1 MREALDS
8 GLQGV
13 RGLLLE
19 EIAIPSPW
27 DRLLEDMLGRLQHA
41 LWTEDRGTAAQLDQ
55 AAFDL
60 FFPVDDGAAQLA
72 PIAGATPL
80 RARLAG
86 DDARLDALCARL
98 GAVYTVET
106 AAEARQLAEQH
117 PRALFLSADGELHGF
132 STIQWLESESG
143 GRRCLTLFSGDTVVD
158 HRCWGQKA
166 LQRAFVWNVFRMK
179 LTRPRA
185 RVFWFLITKG
195 YKTYL
200 LMQRNFPCHPSR
212 LRAFPPD
219 MKRLLD
225 EVARRKFGD
234 GYDAGAGIVRFEECQ
249 GKVKGAF
256 EDLGESERDDPDIAF
271 FLEAN
276 PGFREGDELCCLT
289 EIGFRELAGVIGKY
303 FIKKPLGRLFSRS
316 R

>member
-1 MREALDS
+1 M
-8 GLQGV
+8 
-13 RGLLLE
+13 
-19 EIAIPSPW
+19 
-27 DRLLEDMLGRLQHA
+27 
-41 LWTEDRGTAAQLDQ
+41 TAAQQ
-55 AAFDL
+55 
-60 FFPVDDGAAQLA
+60 G
-72 PIAGATPL
+72 
-80 RARLAG
+80 
-86 DDARLDALCARL
+86 
-98 GAVYTVET
+98 ET
-106 AAEARQLAEQH
+106 SRDETSAEAPDRAPSADSGTASRSSSDERPRKIARWTTTAVSALTEADRQAMFRLFRRYYDAVTEARFLADLAEKQSVIRMFG
-117 PRALFLSADGELHGF
+117 PDGELHGF